1 THKFLLHFSNTWTV
15 TYSATQICAVKG
27 STVEINCNY
36 RYPSRMNGQQTKVE
50 ETVSFTKGKIK
61 DPVDLKTDSEYSGR
75 VQYDCGQND
84 CTLRITDLRESD
96 SAEYK
101 FRFTTNQPGG
111 KYTGSPGVTL
121 SCVSL
126 LQSNTHRTPSVE
138 GRSITL
144 TCSSDANPAANITW
158 YKEDQILV
166 LKGPHLV
173 LNNLRSSDSGQYHCT
188 AENELGRRTSGN
200 ISINVEC
207 ELLCFYLVSYWK
219 AFLILPPF
227 PPDPPKNISVSV
239 SPSAEMVEGSS
250 VNLSCSSD
258 ANPAANI
265 TWYKES
271 EDSPKASGQI
281 FTITDLRPEHIGNYS
296 CEVQNTRGRRRSTL
310 NLTVS
315 SSKLYLFSDRLL
327 FTEVPALYYG
337 APFILALLI

>member
-1 THKFLLHFSNTWTV
+1 
-15 TYSATQICAVKG
+15 
-27 STVEINCNY
+27 VEINCNY
-36 RYPSRMNGQQTKVE
+36 RYPSRINGQQTKVE
-50 ETVSFTKGKIK
+50 ETFWFAKGKIK

-111 KYTGSPGVTL
+111 KYTGSPGVTFPPAE
-121 SCVSL
+121 
-126 LQSNTHRTPSVE
+126 TVE

-200 ISINVEC
+200 ISIHVE
-207 ELLCFYLVSYWK
+207 Y
-219 AFLILPPF
+219 
-227 PPDPPKNISVSV
+227 PPKNISVSV

-250 VNLSCSSD
+250 VNLTCSSD

-265 TWYKES
+265 TWYKEG

-310 NLTVS
+310 NLTVRTGELHTNCQTFGHTAFVGFESFVCITQTWSDFMLFIMSALESPLPRRLATFFTNIHQHSCLIPLLS
-315 SSKLYLFSDRLL
+315 SS
-327 FTEVPALYYG
+327 
-337 APFILALLI
+337 PFLPH

>member
-1 THKFLLHFSNTWTV
+1 ILNTWTL
-15 TYSATQICAVKG
+15 TYSATQICAFKG

-36 RYPSRMNGQQTKVE
+36 RYPSRINGQQTKVE
-50 ETVSFTKGKIK
+50 QTVWFTKGKIK
-61 DPVDLKTDSEYSGR
+61 DPVDLKTDSDYSGR

-121 SCVSL
+121 SVRDVL
-126 LQSNTHRTPSVE
+126 KVPSVSVNPPGEIME
-138 GRSITL
+138 GSLVTL
-144 TCSSDANPAANITW
+144 TCSNDTNSAANISW
-158 YKEDQILV
+158 YKDNLPLWNREAQLV
-166 LKGPHLV
+166 FSSI
-173 LNNLRSSDSGQYHCT
+173 RSSDSGQYHCT

-200 ISINVEC
+200 ISIHVEC
-207 ELLCFYLVSYWK
+207 ESKLLVCWSFSDKCL
-219 AFLILPPF
+219 FFINEL
-227 PPDPPKNISVSV
+227 
-239 SPSAEMVEGSS
+239 MVEGSS

-265 TWYKES
+265 TWYKEG

-281 FTITDLRPEHIGNYS
+281 FTITDLRPEHSGNYY

-310 NLTVS
+310 
-315 SSKLYLFSDRLL
+315 YLNVRTGEF
-327 FTEVPALYYG
+327 
-337 APFILALLI
+337 PFHTF